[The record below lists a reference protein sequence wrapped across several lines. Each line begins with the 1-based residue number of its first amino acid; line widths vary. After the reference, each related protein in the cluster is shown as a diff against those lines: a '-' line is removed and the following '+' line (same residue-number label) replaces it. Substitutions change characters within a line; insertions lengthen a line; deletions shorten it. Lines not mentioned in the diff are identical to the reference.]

1 MYIWT
6 REGEDRRERDRIGR
20 GQKRGRG
27 NHRREMRERTG
38 KRWEEEGQGGEEWE
52 EEKSRPRVIPKS
64 RRL

>member
-27 NHRREMRERTG
+27 NNRREMRERTG
-38 KRWEEEGQGGEEWE
+38 KRWEEEGQGGEEKGKE
-52 EEKSRPRVIPKS
+52 MGGGKISPQGHS
-64 RRL
+64 